1 MLSERVRGD
10 EVDFTKAAID
20 ALQSVPWAAPL
31 LRRVAQARDL
41 PEPEH
46 KPLMFEVRF
55 AFELHRAGVV
65 AEYEYPT
72 GIGGSSVDFRIPGS
86 PEWLIEIVSIRTS
99 RVVQQATR
107 QIDSPYTG
115 YGNDSSNPYPI
126 KRHSFQMSTSDSNP
140 RQRPEGELI
149 RVQEKIGEKVRVKD
163 GSPTKFPISNGAM
176 HLIVVDMRG
185 YLDGGGHKN
194 AYRQIAYGA
203 QNAIVNRE
211 WVGEFWQEPS
221 GKREPI
227 KGLFEASNTR
237 PAAQLIQERIHFLGF
252 INERQYREGEIRNID
267 PNIMHYFAN
276 PYLFS
281 TEAKAEEAFAS
292 YPLRAKLT
300 DA

>member
-1 MLSERVRGD
+1 MAHRSRQHTCKSE
-10 EVDFTKAAID
+10 
-20 ALQSVPWAAPL
+20 QSS
-31 LRRVAQARDL
+31 
-41 PEPEH
+41 
-46 KPLMFEVRF
+46 KPLTRKT
-55 AFELHRAGVV
+55 L
-65 AEYEYPT
+65 PT
-72 GIGGSSVDFRIPGS
+72 P
-86 PEWLIEIVSIRTS
+86 
-99 RVVQQATR
+99 
-107 QIDSPYTG
+107 G
-115 YGNDSSNPYPI
+115 YGNDSSNPHPI
-126 KRHSFQMSTSDSNP
+126 EWHSFQMSTSDSDP

-149 RVQEKIGEKVRVKD
+149 RVQERSAKRCERRID
-163 GSPTKFPISNGAM
+163 LPQNSLSPNGAM

-203 QNAIVNRE
+203 QDAIVNRE
-211 WVGEFWQEPS
+211 WVGEFWQGPS

-281 TEAKAEEAFAS
+281 TEAKEEEAFAS